1 MELSRRNVVTHAS
14 AYLSIIIEAL
24 EFLEIKW
31 NTYVLNNSDNQLS
44 YSYSIL
50 SFHCQYLGV
59 VNFVLF

>member
-31 NTYVLNNSDNQLS
+31 NTYVLNNSDTDTL
-44 YSYSIL
+44 IL
-50 SFHCQYLGV
+50 FK
-59 VNFVLF
+59 F